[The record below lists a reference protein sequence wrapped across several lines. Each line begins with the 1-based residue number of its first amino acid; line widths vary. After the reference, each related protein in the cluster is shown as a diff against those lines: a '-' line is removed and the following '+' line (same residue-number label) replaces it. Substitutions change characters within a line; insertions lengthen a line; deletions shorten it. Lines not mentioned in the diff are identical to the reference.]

1 MTCKHIYHR
10 GTLNCVFCGDDPLGD
25 LKLFLPK
32 SNIKL
37 APEDCDHY
45 FSQPAT
51 FCVKCN
57 AGIKQIRE
65 LDYAKRHIMKL
76 SATSTTFSYIWASY
90 DTTIKWLKD
99 TGVTVNLTGAKR
111 FSHVTGL
118 EELHYKIYGFTKH
131 ANPHDASAE
140 KKTEDW
146 PETDTND
153 EFVTKVLFK
162 FLLKRFGYDT
172 LFSIEDVKLIIKE
185 CNVEDL
191 NDSDFKSSYIF
202 RQAIGRKI
210 KIGLRAECVL
220 NLSPER
226 DSALGLFLIRSV

>member
-10 GTLNCVFCGDDPLGD
+10 GTFNCVFCGNDPLGD
-25 LKLFLPK
+25 LKL
-32 SNIKL
+32 
-37 APEDCDHY
+37 APEECVHDFKSLTD
-45 FSQPAT
+45 
-51 FCVKCN
+51 FCVKCH
-57 AGIKQIRE
+57 AGIKQTRE
-65 LDYAKRHIMKL
+65 LDYTKRHIMEL
-76 SATSTTFSYIWASY
+76 SATSLTFSYIWASY

-111 FSHVTGL
+111 LSHVTGL
-118 EELHYKIYGFTKH
+118 EELHYKIHGFTKH
-131 ANPHDASAE
+131 AKPHDATAKNE
-140 KKTEDW
+140 
-146 PETDTND
+146 PEPYDND
-153 EFVTKVLFK
+153 DFITKILFK
-162 FLLKRFGYDT
+162 FLLKKFGYDT

-191 NDSDFKSSYIF
+191 NESDFKSSYIF
-202 RQAIGRKI
+202 RQSIGRKI